1 MERSPAAGCE
11 AFREALSARLDGE
24 AEPVDAAL
32 TDAHLA
38 RCAGC
43 RAWHSDA
50 ATATRLF
57 RVQQVPTRPA
67 GVDDLLA
74 ALDAHGAL
82 PTATTPPPPRA
93 RLAAPTRRGLTLL
106 TRARLAALTR
116 ARLAALTRLAGPAR
130 LTGDK
135 GRRAL
140 VVALRVLLGAFGAA
154 QFVLGIAQVTNAAS
168 AAELHGDGSGHLW
181 HESAAWNVAIGAG
194 FGWIAS
200 RRGRPAGALPMLTAF
215 VALLALLSVND
226 VLAGRV
232 ETARLLSH
240 GFVLAGYAIVIAL
253 TRPALD
259 PGRPPS
265 RRSTDGPTSGSGS
278 PSSDAGGPSS
288 GPGGTSPQR
297 RLRLIPGQATARTTD
312 REAA

>member
-11 AFREALSARLDGE
+11 TFREALSARLDGE
-24 AEPVDAAL
+24 AEPIDAAL
-32 TDAHLA
+32 TDAHLL
-38 RCAGC
+38 RCAAC
-43 RAWHSDA
+43 RTWHADA
-50 ATATRLF
+50 ASASRLF
-57 RVQQVPTRPA
+57 RVHQVPARPA
-67 GVDDLLA
+67 ETDTLLA
-74 ALDAHGAL
+74 ALDAHGVL
-82 PTATTPPPPRA
+82 P
-93 RLAAPTRRGLTLL
+93 AAPVGPPHRTLSALRRRFAG
-106 TRARLAALTR
+106 AA
-116 ARLAALTRLAGPAR
+116 
-130 LTGDK
+130 
-135 GRRAL
+135 GRRAM
-140 VVALRVLLGAFGAA
+140 VMGLRVLLGGFGAA
-154 QFVLGIAQVTNAAS
+154 QFVLGIAQVTNAAT

-240 GFVLAGYAIVIAL
+240 GFVLAGYAIVVAL

-259 PGRPPS
+259 PDRRPPS
-265 RRSTDGPTSGSGS
+265 RLPGDGPVSRDNNG
-278 PSSDAGGPSS
+278 D
-288 GPGGTSPQR
+288 GTTPPR
-297 RLRLIPGQATARTTD
+297 RGLRLVPGQATAHSTN

>member
-1 MERSPAAGCE
+1 VERSPAAGCE
-11 AFREALSARLDGE
+11 AYREALSARLDGE
-24 AEPVDAAL
+24 VEPIDAAL
-32 TDAHLA
+32 TDAHLL

-43 RAWHSDA
+43 RAWHADA
-50 ATATRLF
+50 AAAIRLF
-57 RVQQVPTRPA
+57 RVQQVVGHPA
-67 GVDDLLA
+67 GPDDLLA
-74 ALDAHGAL
+74 ALDAHGVL
-82 PTATTPPPPRA
+82 PAETRKPSAVKPRF
-93 RLAAPTRRGLTLL
+93 RGAAGRWVLV
-106 TRARLAALTR
+106 
-116 ARLAALTRLAGPAR
+116 AG
-130 LTGDK
+130 
-135 GRRAL
+135 
-140 VVALRVLLGAFGAA
+140 LRVLLGAFGAA
-154 QFVLGIAQVTNAAS
+154 QFVLGIAQVTDAAT
-168 AAELHGDGSGHLW
+168 ATDLHGSGSGHLW

-240 GFVLAGYAIVIAL
+240 GFVLAGYAIVVAL

-265 RRSTDGPTSGSGS
+265 RLPVTPPWRDDTGDDSGG
-278 PSSDAGGPSS
+278 DAP
-288 GPGGTSPQR
+288 PPP
-297 RLRLIPGQATARTTD
+297 RLRLVPGQATARATD

>member
-1 MERSPAAGCE
+1 MERSPAAGCDT
-11 AFREALSARLDGE
+11 FREALSARLDGE
-24 AEPVDAAL
+24 AEPIDAAL
-32 TDAHLA
+32 TDAHLL
-38 RCAGC
+38 RCPAC
-43 RAWHSDA
+43 RTWHDDA
-50 ATATRLF
+50 ASASRLF
-57 RVQQVPTRPA
+57 RVHQVPDRPA
-67 GVDDLLA
+67 DTDALLA
-74 ALDAHGAL
+74 ALDAHGVL
-82 PTATTPPPPRA
+82 P
-93 RLAAPTRRGLTLL
+93 AAPAPPNAPSLRR
-106 TRARLAALTR
+106 RS
-116 ARLAALTRLAGPAR
+116 AGSVGR
-130 LTGDK
+130 RFRGDA

-140 VVALRVLLGAFGAA
+140 VVALRVLLGGFGAA
-154 QFVLGIAQVTNAAS
+154 QFVLGIAQVTNAAT
-168 AAELHGDGSGHLW
+168 AAELHGNGSGHLW

-240 GFVLAGYAIVIAL
+240 GFVLAGYAIVVAL

-265 RRSTDGPTSGSGS
+265 RLPGDGPRTPDSG
-278 PSSDAGGPSS
+278 DTTGGGIP
-288 GPGGTSPQR
+288 PR
-297 RLRLIPGQATARTTD
+297 RGLRLVPGPATAHTTN

>member
-24 AEPVDAAL
+24 AEPIDAAL
-32 TDAHLA
+32 TDAHLL

-43 RAWHSDA
+43 RTWHADA
-50 ATATRLF
+50 ASATRLF
-57 RVQQVPTRPA
+57 RVRQVPAQPA
-67 GVDDLLA
+67 GSDDLLA
-74 ALDAHGAL
+74 ALDAHGVL
-82 PTATTPPPPRA
+82 PAAVVPPA
-93 RLAAPTRRGLTLL
+93 QRRF
-106 TRARLAALTR
+106 
-116 ARLAALTRLAGPAR
+116 AGTVRRWFA
-130 LTGDK
+130 GVA

-140 VVALRVLLGAFGAA
+140 VVGLRVLLGGFGAA
-154 QFVLGIAQVTNAAS
+154 QFVLGIAQVTNAAT
-168 AAELHGDGSGHLW
+168 ATELHGNGSGHLW

-240 GFVLAGYAIVIAL
+240 GFVLAGYAIVVAL

-265 RRSTDGPTSGSGS
+265 RLPSS
-278 PSSDAGGPSS
+278 PSSRGDGIGG
-288 GPGGTSPQR
+288 GDGGASPR
-297 RLRLIPGQATARTTD
+297 GRLRLVPGQATARITD
-312 REAA
+312 RDAA

>member
-43 RAWHSDA
+43 RTWHAEA

-57 RVQQVPTRPA
+57 RVRQVPTEPA

-74 ALDAHGAL
+74 ALDAHGVL
-82 PTATTPPPPRA
+82 PPAAVPPPPR
-93 RLAAPTRRGLTLL
+93 RRF
-106 TRARLAALTR
+106 
-116 ARLAALTRLAGPAR
+116 AALTRLVGPAR
-130 LTGDK
+130 FTGDK

-154 QFVLGIAQVTNAAS
+154 QFVLGIAQVANAAS

-265 RRSTDGPTSGSGS
+265 RRSTDGSSSGSGR
-278 PSSDAGGPSS
+278 PPSDADGPPS
-288 GPGGTSPQR
+288 GSGGTPPQR
-297 RLRLIPGQATARTTD
+297 RLRLIPGQATARTSD
-312 REAA
+312 RKAA

>member
-24 AEPVDAAL
+24 AEPIDAAL
-32 TDAHLA
+32 TDAHLL

-43 RAWHSDA
+43 RGWHADA
-50 ATATRLF
+50 AAATRLV
-57 RVQQVPTRPA
+57 RVQQVPGQPA
-67 GVDDLLA
+67 GTDALLA
-74 ALDAHGAL
+74 ALDAHGVL
-82 PTATTPPPPRA
+82 P
-93 RLAAPTRRGLTLL
+93 
-106 TRARLAALTR
+106 
-116 ARLAALTRLAGPAR
+116 PAR
-130 LTGDK
+130 
-135 GRRAL
+135 RRFTAVRSRRTL
-140 VVALRVLLGAFGAA
+140 VLALRVLLGAFGAA
-154 QFVLGIAQVTNAAS
+154 QFVLGIAQVTSGATAT
-168 AAELHGDGSGHLW
+168 ELHGSGSGHLW

-232 ETARLLSH
+232 ETERLLSH
-240 GFVLAGYAIVIAL
+240 GFVLAGYAIVVAL

-259 PGRPPS
+259 PDRPGS
-265 RRSTDGPTSGSGS
+265 SSSGSG
-278 PSSDAGGPSS
+278 AGS
-288 GPGGTSPQR
+288 GAGSGSAGTTPPPR
-297 RLRLIPGQATARTTD
+297 RLRLVPGQATAHTD